1 MVFYSCLFLPPTYL
15 IVQLQFI
22 CTEVSEFLDTN
33 PLSDM
38 HFENIFF
45 YSVACLCIHLI
56 VSFTKQNFKIL
67 IQFNLSMFSFMDY
80 SFDISKNTPP
90 NSKSHHFPLK
100 MFIVLHFTY
109 RSILTILSSLIHE
122 LRIFLSLFRTLISLI
137 NVLSFSVY
145 KSYTYSDQ
153 FISIFGDLV
162 HGIIF

>member
-1 MVFYSCLFLPPTYL
+1 
-15 IVQLQFI
+15 
-22 CTEVSEFLDTN
+22 
-33 PLSDM
+33 
-38 HFENIFF
+38 
-45 YSVACLCIHLI
+45 
-56 VSFTKQNFKIL
+56 
-67 IQFNLSMFSFMDY
+67 MFSFMDY

-162 HGIIF
+162 YGIIF